1 MTQANSNGA
10 ARENETPAVTVGA
23 LHANQT
29 SSGATIEPYVVHAES
44 EIAAGQAKYSLRAVS
59 RFKWTFLV
67 IFLVIGVTGTAASWI
82 LIKPKYEATAQL
94 DAEPRRIPYRDENGE
109 TREIDGLFKTYIK
122 ATTDAVSREIDWL
135 VSVFGTSRPPNASAK
150 IRSLSW

>member
-23 LHANQT
+23 LHAIQT
-29 SSGATIEPYVVHAES
+29 SSGATIEPYVVHAET

-67 IFLVIGVTGTAASWI
+67 IFLVIGVTGTAASWSWR
-82 LIKPKYEATAQL
+82 LRR
-94 DAEPRRIPYRDENGE
+94 PRSSPLPARNPIQR
-109 TREIDGLFKTYIK
+109 R
-122 ATTDAVSREIDWL
+122 
-135 VSVFGTSRPPNASAK
+135 
-150 IRSLSW
+150 